1 MFGNYA
7 IVDNVPYWD
16 PRWPMKAWWT
26 GHEEHLRR
34 DYPDQFAV
42 EFSRGPVWG
51 LQPSVH
57 NFWIHHATNAAFAAE
72 YRFIRETA
80 KFYHDNREFLF
91 DGEMRHPGRLECA
104 RRRVAFAKVSV
115 FDEKVTSHASVLPTV
130 FHNIWR
136 APDGHVAAVLV
147 NWSRDPQ
154 PWKLESPEISGA
166 GVLSPR
172 SWHVQRQTKGE

>member
-1 MFGNYA
+1 
-7 IVDNVPYWD
+7 
-16 PRWPMKAWWT
+16 
-26 GHEEHLRR
+26 
-34 DYPDQFAV
+34 
-42 EFSRGPVWG
+42 
-51 LQPSVH
+51 
-57 NFWIHHATNAAFAAE
+57 
-72 YRFIRETA
+72 
-80 KFYHDNREFLF
+80 
-91 DGEMRHPGRLECA
+91 MRHPGRLECA